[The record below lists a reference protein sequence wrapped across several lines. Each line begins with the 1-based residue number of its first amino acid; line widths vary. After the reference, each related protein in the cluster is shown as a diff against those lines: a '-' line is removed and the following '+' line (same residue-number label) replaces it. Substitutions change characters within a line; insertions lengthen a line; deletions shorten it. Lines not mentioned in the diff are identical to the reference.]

1 MKKAILAILCLSLAG
16 ALAAQT
22 KITLWTQEGTAEDAF
37 AYVQKLAADYSAASG
52 GKVSIEVVNK
62 ETEVLREDFI
72 TSSLAGNP
80 PDLLWTVN
88 DHAGPFVEAG
98 IIQPVTKFAG
108 LTSKYA
114 TSALAAV
121 QLGKDYWG
129 VPVSNG
135 NHLMLYYNKK
145 IIDKAPENTNE
156 LIAVAGELN
165 KKGIIPLVWNQ
176 TEPFWLVPW
185 LGGFRGKVFAADG
198 VTPTLD
204 TPAMVGALQLLHDLK
219 YRYKVY
225 PLESNYD
232 TSDTLFKEGKA
243 AMIINGDWTLGAY
256 KAAFGDNLG
265 IARIPMVSST
275 RVWPAPYTSG
285 KFLMIPVDVTGAK
298 LEAVKGFI
306 EFATNKAN
314 QLELVK
320 KLARL
325 PANRE
330 ALADPLVTQDPYLR
344 GSAQQMLVGTP
355 MPTVVEMRA
364 NWDAMKPE
372 MNKFLADPKGNAAAT
387 AKAMQ
392 EGAIAALKALK

>member
-1 MKKAILAILCLSLAG
+1 MKKAILAILCVALAG
-16 ALAAQT
+16 SLAAQT

-37 AYVQKLAADYSAASG
+37 AYVQKLADDYSAASG

-88 DHAGPFVEAG
+88 DHAGPFVAAG
-98 IIQPVTKFAG
+98 IIQPVTDFPGLARIYAG
-108 LTSKYA
+108 
-114 TSALAAV
+114 SALAAV
-121 QLGKDYWG
+121 KLGKDYWG

-135 NHLMLYYNKK
+135 NHLMLFYNKAL
-145 IIDKAPENTNE
+145 IETAPQNTSE
-156 LIAVAGELN
+156 LMAYAAKLN
-165 KKGIIPLVWNQ
+165 RDGIIPLVWNQ

-198 VTPTLD
+198 VTPTLN
-204 TPAMVGALQLLHDLK
+204 TPAMVGALKLLHELK
-219 YRYKVY
+219 FRYKVY
-225 PLESNYD
+225 PMETNYD
-232 TSDTLFKEGKA
+232 TADTLFKEGKA
-243 AMIINGDWTLGAY
+243 AMIVNGDWTLGAY
-256 KAAFGDNLG
+256 KDHFGENLG
-265 IARIPMVSST
+265 IARIPMVSGT
-275 RVWPAPYTSG
+275 RTWPAPYTSG

-306 EFATNKAN
+306 AFATDKAN
-314 QLELVK
+314 QLDLVE
-320 KLARL
+320 KLSRL
-325 PANRE
+325 PANKE

-344 GSAQQMLVGTP
+344 GSAQQMVVGTP

-364 NWDAMKPE
+364 VWDAMKPE
-372 MNKFLADPKGNAAAT
+372 MNKLLADPNANAEAA

-392 EGAIAALKALK
+392 EAAVAGISALE